1 MADAIVD
8 ALNKNYVQTF
18 DFLYEGETVDV
29 LWTGEDLIRLEIRD
43 DYPLDADIAHMTAEQ
58 IARAFYRAVP
68 RTVAGD
74 ISVIDRDRIA
84 IIEAALSHYAE
95 IFFMCQPT
103 CEGECLV
110 QAMKMYFNIEEP
122 NKNIVLELFSRVELN
137 GAVLHGFHSKKLNE
151 HRSDKY
157 LREIVARD
165 MQECVPFC
173 INGVAIGILE
183 LKLLHAIGNL
193 ITQDTT
199 ANRAPFSMTEGR
211 KRKTW
216 IGGLLDIEI
225 LFVSMSAKYDMD
237 IYSLWDGLL
246 YLYAKGLISNPMT
259 HIQSGPDF
267 DVVVGWGTPERPSWE
282 DVCDNEPRSFA
293 GIYTLSVD
301 NSLIGIPFDGEDTC
315 SEHFIPKVSAIY
327 SYIVEEQ
334 ERVKAGQGLEEI
346 HFPAVE
352 ENDAVHLSCLMSK
365 FIKRGIEFKTDSIE
379 NSFGALIYRLVL
391 TGLIDISNGLVK
403 LTDRGK
409 IFLKRP
415 FDNN

>member
-1 MADAIVD
+1 MADAIAD
-8 ALNKNYVQTF
+8 TLNENYVQTF
-18 DFLYEGETVDV
+18 DFLYEGETADV
-29 LWTGEDLIRLEIRD
+29 LWTGEDLIQLEIRD
-43 DYPLDADIAHMTAEQ
+43 DYPLDANIAHMTAEQ
-58 IARAFYRAVP
+58 IASAFYRVVP
-68 RTVAGD
+68 RTYAGD

-84 IIEAALSHYAE
+84 IIEAALSHYEE

-110 QAMKMYFNIEEP
+110 QAMKIYFNIEVP
-122 NKNIVLELFSRVELN
+122 TRNIVLELFSRVELI
-137 GAVLHGFHSKKLNE
+137 AAILHGFNSKKLDE

-157 LREIVARD
+157 MREVVVRD
-165 MQECVPFC
+165 IQEIDPFC

-183 LKLLHAIGNL
+183 LKLLHAIGNF

-199 ANRAPFSMTEGR
+199 DNRAPFSMTESG

-216 IGGLLDIEI
+216 IGGLLDIER

-267 DVVVGWGTPERPSWE
+267 DVVVGWGNPEHPAWE
-282 DVCDNEPRSFA
+282 DVCDKDPRSFD

-301 NSLIGIPFDGEDTC
+301 NSLIGVQFDGEDTS

-334 ERVKAGQGLEEI
+334 ERVKAATELEEI

-352 ENDAVHLSCLMSK
+352 ENDSVHLSCLMSK
-365 FIKRGIEFKTDSIE
+365 FIKRGIEFKTDSVE
-379 NSFGALIYRLVL
+379 NSFGALIYRLGL

-415 FDNN
+415 FNNN